1 MNYLVMSYI
10 ISVVSSH
17 FLRVEHL
24 NSMFKRLKKE
34 NKRFDSKVKNEFD
47 RYIISWVNAIP
58 FINVLVS
65 LYDFLEFFAFDE
77 EYLKA
82 WDEKK
87 VLVDMSDEELEI
99 YKDNDSFFS
108 MMKIFKKDLKKQ
120 RDNIVVFG
128 IPFGE
133 DGIIVIN
140 LISLIDKEMID
151 VVEVRGKFKN
161 VGKNL
166 ICRYAYEYLVAENLI
181 DGKTN
186 KVNVDFVNK
195 IIDRYYEK
203 DVVDEEIIEDKKCY
217 IDKNDVVEPV
227 LEENHDLNETNE
239 EDKFTIKSDADKL
252 LEGKNYFV
260 FADNLGNKFY
270 FDRDEYNEGRVKLL
284 YYDGIIRTYNER
296 DKKNYVVCMVLNLLS
311 FVDKINNE
319 LLSDSSNII
328 ISDDDGNAYYI
339 DKQEYKKGNL
349 VVTRVTGPI
358 TNDENSREYIT
369 QFLETLCNLCK
380 LNGYYYDDRYDNML
394 KKFIRRR

>member
-203 DVVDEEIIEDKKCY
+203 DVVDEEIIEDKKCD

-252 LEGKNYFV
+252 LEGKNYFI

-319 LLSDSSNII
+319 LSSDSSNII

-369 QFLETLCNLCK
+369 QFFETLCNLCK